1 MSRSPSPI
9 RAPEVQVSEIDS
21 LQWIF
26 ASTQA
31 LLEQIYF
38 SLNLLV
44 DIAQIRIFEDNYRAL
59 DNHVDYLIPFI
70 GLQFNN
76 YNIPEMISSIRALQ
90 INLEDEIHTF
100 YQNLSEW
107 EQLKV
112 VFTLPQFQNHLF

>member
-21 LQWIF
+21 LQRIF

-44 DIAQIRIFEDNYRAL
+44 DIAQIKIFEDNYRAL
-59 DNHVDYLIPFI
+59 DNHVEYLIPFI
-70 GLQFNN
+70 VLQFNN
-76 YNIPEMISSIRALQ
+76 YNIPDMISSIRTLQ

-100 YQNLSEW
+100 YQNLSE
-107 EQLKV
+107 
-112 VFTLPQFQNHLF
+112 